1 MTQPTPA
8 TGTER
13 PTTISAHERRRIAV
27 AAACDPGCVTR
38 YLLGESMRSTT
49 IDRIESA
56 MRRFDLG
63 SLISARASR
72 VGR

>member
-56 MRRFDLG
+56 MRRFNLDA
-63 SLISARASR
+63 LIALRARVLAR
-72 VGR
+72 